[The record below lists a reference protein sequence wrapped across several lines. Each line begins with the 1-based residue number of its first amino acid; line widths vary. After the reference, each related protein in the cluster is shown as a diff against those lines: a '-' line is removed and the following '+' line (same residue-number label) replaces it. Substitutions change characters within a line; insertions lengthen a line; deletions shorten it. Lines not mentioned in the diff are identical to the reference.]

1 LFALLTALTL
11 TTASLNGAAVSDA
24 RVYEPNSYAQEQYL
38 RSTAPTRVFSSRV
51 RRGKSWV
58 GCLSEHAKCI
68 ALPGIVC
75 AITRLERVSMDNTTL
90 DTLKTKIVP
99 MQVWNRGW
107 SESKSV
113 LLYPPVKCDDGQV
126 RQSRIHIFGW
136 LDPSRVLSAEFG
148 SIMIDQAEQLDR
160 RHFTF
165 AQTRL
170 SQNDPWLSARASKL
184 GLGMPQLSLICNP
197 EDDEH
202 WIAQEFDPELG
213 MRVER
218 YEDGREKYEII
229 LSGFHDNEANLPPGY
244 HERLES
250 LRGTVYYDR
259 LVLGKWARAEG
270 SVFPMWEPQRH
281 VIDKPATWEKWGGY
295 PPPTWP
301 RYRGID
307 FGFRNAFVCL
317 WVAESPDGV
326 RYVYRQWAATE
337 MLVEDHARKLLELE
351 ADELAVLRDCC
362 SPQEAEDLGAYLSGL
377 YVRASYA
384 DHDAEDAATL
394 ARHGVRTAPARKG
407 IHNAIQTIAGAL
419 NRGELFVIAG
429 SNVFSD
435 PREVA
440 EKRPTS
446 LEREIGAYRWTK
458 QSETRTNPKDGPREM
473 PIDANNHRIDAL
485 GYVLYTL
492 ERQVRPAISE
502 VSA

>member
-1 LFALLTALTL
+1 MLAALLALALT
-11 TTASLNGAAVSDA
+11 TGASPVADNAV
-24 RVYEPNSYAQEQYL
+24 VYKPNSYAQEQYL

-51 RRGKSWV
+51 RRGKSYV
-58 GCLSEHAKCI
+58 GCLSEHAKCV

-75 AITRLERVSMDNTTL
+75 AITRLERVSMENTTL
-90 DTLKTKIVP
+90 DTLKSKIVP
-99 MQVWNRGW
+99 QSIWSRGW

-113 LLYPPVKCDDGQV
+113 LVYPPVRCDDGVV

-136 LDPSRVLSAEFG
+136 LDPSRILSAEFG

-170 SQNDPWLSARASKL
+170 SQLDPWIAARAAKL
-184 GLGMPQLSLICNP
+184 VLGMPQLSLICNP
-197 EDDEH
+197 EDSEH
-202 WIAQEFDPELG
+202 WIAQEFDPEAG
-213 MRVER
+213 MRVVR
-218 YEDGREKYEII
+218 YEDGREKFEVIS
-229 LSGFHDNEANLPPGY
+229 SGFHDNEENLPPGY

-270 SVFPMWEPQRH
+270 SVFPMFEVPRH
-281 VIDKPATWEKWGGY
+281 VIAKPASWAKWGGY

-307 FGFRNAFVCL
+307 FGFRNPFVCL
-317 WVAESPDGV
+317 WVAESPEGV

-337 MLVEDHARKLLELE
+337 TLVEDHAKRIVAFEQ
-351 ADELAVLRDCC
+351 DELAAMRDGCEH
-362 SPQEAEDLGAYLSGL
+362 SEAQDLEPYLSSL
-377 YVRASYA
+377 YVRGSFA

-394 ARHGVRTAPARKG
+394 ARHGVATAPARKG
-407 IHNAIQTIAGAL
+407 IHNAIQSIAGAL
-419 NRGELFVIAG
+419 NRGELFVIEG
-429 SNVFSD
+429 SNVFTD

-446 LEREIGAYRWTK
+446 LERELSAYRWTK
-458 QSETRTNPKDGPREM
+458 QSETRANPKDDTREM

-492 ERQVRPAISE
+492 DRQIAPSFSE
-502 VSA
+502 VA

>member
-1 LFALLTALTL
+1 MFALVAALTL
-11 TTASLNGAAVSDA
+11 TTATPPGAAVADV

-51 RRGKSWV
+51 RRGKSWI

-75 AITRLERVSMDNTTL
+75 AVTRLERASMDNTTL
-90 DTLKTKIVP
+90 DTLKSKIVP
-99 MQVWNRGW
+99 LQLWNRGW

-113 LLYPPVKCDDGQV
+113 LLYPPVRCDDGHV
-126 RQSRIHIFGW
+126 RQSRIHVFGW

-170 SQNDPWLSARASKL
+170 SQNDPWLAERAERM
-184 GLGMPQLSLICNP
+184 GMGVPQLSLICNP
-197 EDDEH
+197 EDNEH
-202 WIAQEFDPELG
+202 WIAQEFDPESG

-218 YEDGREKYEII
+218 YEDGRERYEVI

-270 SVFPMWEPQRH
+270 SVFPMFETQRH
-281 VIDKPATWEKWGGY
+281 VVQAPASWAKWGGY
-295 PPPTWP
+295 PPPTWQ
-301 RYRGID
+301 RWRGID

-317 WVAESPDGV
+317 WVCESPDGV

-337 MLVEDHARKLLELE
+337 MLVEDHARRILALER
-351 ADELAVLRDCC
+351 DELAVLRDCAT
-362 SPQEAEDLGAYLSGL
+362 AEDGQDIGDYLSGL
-377 YVRASYA
+377 YVRGSYA

-394 ARHGVRTAPARKG
+394 ARHGVYTSPARKG

-419 NRGELFVIAG
+419 NSGTLFVVQG
-429 SNVFSD
+429 SNVFED
-435 PREVA
+435 PMERSA
-440 EKRPTS
+440 KRPTS
-446 LEREIGAYRWTK
+446 LERELAAYRWTK
-458 QSETRTNPKDGPREM
+458 QSETRANPKDDAREQ

-492 ERQVRPAISE
+492 ERELQPS
-502 VSA
+502 VSGVLS

>member
-1 LFALLTALTL
+1 MFGLLTALAL
-11 TTASLNGAAVSDA
+11 TMTAPSASPAAI
-24 RVYEPNSYAQEQYL
+24 VYEPNSYAQEQYL

-90 DTLKTKIVP
+90 DTLKSKIVP
-99 MQVWNRGW
+99 PAIWSKGW

-113 LLYPPVKCDDGQV
+113 LLYPPVGCEDGHV
-126 RQSRIHIFGW
+126 RQSRIHVFGW
-136 LDPSRVLSAEFG
+136 LDPSRVLSAAFG

-170 SQNDPWLSARASKL
+170 SQNDPWVMERAAEL
-184 GLGMPQLSLICNP
+184 GLGVPQLSLICNP

-202 WIAQEFDPELG
+202 WIAQEFDPEAG

-218 YEDGREKYEII
+218 YEDGRERYEVI
-229 LSGFHDNEANLPPGY
+229 LSGFHDNEKNLPPGY

-281 VIDKPATWEKWGGY
+281 VVAPPSAWARWGGY

-317 WVAESPDGV
+317 WLAESPDGV

-337 MLVEDHARKLLELE
+337 MLVEDHARKIVELE
-351 ADELAVLRDCC
+351 REELAALRAAA
-362 SPQEAEDLGAYLSGL
+362 SEEEAFDLAPYLDGL
-377 YVRASYA
+377 YVLKTYA

-394 ARHGVRTAPARKG
+394 ARHGVRSTPARKG
-407 IHNAIQTIAGAL
+407 IHNCIQSVAAAL
-419 NRGELFVIAG
+419 NNGTLFIVTG
-429 SNVFSD
+429 SNVYEDS
-435 PREVA
+435 RERSA
-440 EKRPTS
+440 KRHTS
-446 LEREIGAYRWTK
+446 LERELSAYSWTK
-458 QSETRTNPKDGPREM
+458 ITDSANPKDDRREQ

-485 GYVLYTL
+485 GYVLHSL
-492 ERQVRPAISE
+492 ERQMRPGITE
-502 VSA
+502 VGA